1 METRLTPFVVDAWD
15 LGFAELASSWLPGS
29 EVDIKHTQ
37 VEEAMAVAASRMVV
51 ADSADELMDIYN
63 AALEEID
70 SLGAREVEAALTA
83 EHQKQL
89 VQLGR

>member
-1 METRLTPFVVDAWD
+1 MPGISD
-15 LGFAELASSWLPGS
+15 LRNWQVRGCPEATS
-29 EVDIKHTQ
+29 DIKHTQ

-70 SLGAREVEAALTA
+70 RLGARDVEAALTE
-83 EHQKQL
+83 EHGRQL
-89 VQLGR
+89 TQLGSQ